1 MPTKKGRPEHLTYEG
16 KPLLRSENK
25 IFLGDFNEKYI
36 TVFTINSTKD
46 VNGLKV
52 ADDVTIQLLE
62 KNGADISTARV
73 VKKAERDT
81 LYAALDIG
89 AFWLEDAL
97 HPDD

>member
-1 MPTKKGRPEHLTYEG
+1 MAAKKAKLDHLVYQN
-16 KPLLRSENK
+16 KPLLRDGNK
-25 IFLGDFNEKYI
+25 IFLGDFSEKYI

-46 VNGLKV
+46 VGGLQV

-62 KNGADISTARV
+62 KHGADISTARV

-89 AFWLEDAL
+89 AFWLQDAL
-97 HPDD
+97 DPEF